1 MTVSRV
7 FSASMQ
13 PSPSAL
19 LLVILVMS
27 CGPGTVS
34 LPAPTPA
41 IDSCALS
48 RDTAPVPERLFVG
61 LSGSVDPAHA
71 PVPTTD
77 AERFVF
83 PQLFET
89 LVRIDCLGTLHPV
102 LAESWRGEDDGRRWT
117 FTLRPSLR
125 FSDGTGVTGQSI
137 VDSWTGRA
145 PLPSGSELTA
155 LSEREVL
162 VRFPKSLAD
171 PGLFADPAFAVTRRE
186 AGKEWP
192 SGTGPYAADTTGAAI
207 TVAPY
212 GRTGR
217 PVIAIRPPVGD
228 DARDLI
234 DRGIDLL
241 VTDDA
246 AVLSYAADRPGYAT
260 MPLPWDRTYVLA
272 MPLGAT
278 LVDGSVRSGLARDA
292 VHVEARAAGAG
303 AAPWWSDPDA
313 ASCGNDV
320 PRLSPPPS
328 GFLLKAVVYRSDD
341 ATARD
346 LAGRLVALNLV
357 GFGGSRATGLG
368 VAEFNAVLAAGGASA
383 YVLALPT
390 QTLERCGARR
400 ELVTRAPWLAADPA
414 RYLTPLVDVRR
425 RVIVRRGAA
434 AFTVEWDG
442 TLRVR

>member
-1 MTVSRV
+1 
-7 FSASMQ
+7 
-13 PSPSAL
+13 
-19 LLVILVMS
+19 MS
-27 CGPGTVS
+27 G
-34 LPAPTPA
+34 A
-41 IDSCALS
+41 
-48 RDTAPVPERLFVG
+48 
-61 LSGSVDPAHA
+61 VDPSH
-71 PVPTTD
+71 VPIQTND

-83 PQLFET
+83 RQVYET
-89 LVRIDCLGTLHPV
+89 LVRLDCTGTVRPA
-102 LAESWRGEDDGRRWT
+102 LAESWRGDDDGRQWT
-117 FTLRPSLR
+117 FTVRPNLR
-125 FSDGTGVTGQSI
+125 FSDGTAVTGQAI
-137 VDSWTGRA
+137 VDSWTGRTA
-145 PLPSGSELTA
+145 LPAGAQLTA
-155 LSEREVL
+155 PSEREVV
-162 VRFPKSLAD
+162 VRFPWSLSD
-171 PGLFADPAFAVTRRE
+171 PRPFADLRYTLTRGV
-186 AGKEWP
+186 AGREWP
-192 SGTGPYAADTTGAAI
+192 AGTGPYAADTTGGAI

-260 MPLPWDRTYVLA
+260 VPLPWDRTYVLA

-278 LVDGSVRSGLARDA
+278 LVDGAVRSGLARDA
-292 VHVEARAAGAG
+292 VHVEARAAGGG

-320 PRLSPPPS
+320 PLLSPPPS
-328 GFLLKAVVYRSDD
+328 GFLLKSVVYRSDD
-341 ATARD
+341 PTARD

-357 GFGGSRATGLG
+357 GFGGSRATGLS
-368 VAEFNAVLAAGGASA
+368 VAEFSAMLASGGASA

-400 ELVTRAPWLAADPA
+400 ELVARAPWLVDDPG

-425 RVIVRRGAA
+425 RAIVRRGAA